1 MSDGDGIMLVLAYE
15 DHGDRDKKVKKK
27 KIV

>member
-1 MSDGDGIMLVLAYE
+1 MMSDGIMLVLAYE
-15 DHGDRDKKVKKK
+15 DHGDRGKKVKKE

>member
-1 MSDGDGIMLVLAYE
+1 MMSDGIMLVLAYE

-27 KIV
+27 KVV